1 MKLKRYVCF
10 FFLVLPSAK
19 NNLKINGCP
28 FWNET
33 KTNERLLKGTTYNAR
48 RIDCSLYPLTLAMI
62 VNKMASKRK
71 LDATMKQKLQQDLIH
86 FKFLYCEEQTKTIK
100 YLST

>member
-28 FWNET
+28 FWNQTKKNDCSLKET
-33 KTNERLLKGTTYNAR
+33 IYNAHWVY
-48 RIDCSLYPLTLAMI
+48 CSLYPLTLAMI

-86 FKFLYCEEQTKTIK
+86 VRFLFCEEQIK
-100 YLST
+100 DC